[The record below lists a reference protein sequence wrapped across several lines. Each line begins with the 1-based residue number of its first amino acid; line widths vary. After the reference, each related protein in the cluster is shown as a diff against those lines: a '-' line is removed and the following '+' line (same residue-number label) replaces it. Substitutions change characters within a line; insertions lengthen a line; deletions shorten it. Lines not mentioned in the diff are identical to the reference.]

1 MKSSFASRTR
11 FSALGMSFARLVCL
25 MLPLWLLAGCADK
38 EVGDPTRTRPLKAKE
53 IVRLV
58 SRTDFTPLPEV
69 EAVEVLGAGE
79 FREADPYPLPESE
92 VPLCPGQ
99 RYRLHRP
106 GRLVRGDLLH
116 GLGMSFVLRGVSPS
130 AESLTERISINRSVP
145 LTMHLEHPPMRDPV
159 TGEVSTSTQMQ
170 ILGCMDQ
177 QSDAVYQFT
186 SDWERVAGPWRMRL
200 VYQGRELARSDF
212 SVVGGREP
220 DAVAA
225 EELLAEAPDLRVW
238 IGKAK
243 RGARQEAVLAD
254 RGARAWFVIVSSNIY
269 PENARRDAAAL
280 RQRGYP
286 AGLGQYTDPKS
297 GRLWH
302 TVRLGGFGRLREARQ
317 AAAQFQK
324 REGRDAWVAVRAV
337 TPEPARTAPEGVV
350 ASAPAGSDVRFAL
363 QAAAFQGAENARKD
377 SALLKEKGWPASVIL
392 KRTDD
397 GRLWHTVRVGWYAT
411 RSEAEAEAA
420 RFMQGEQRQVLLLQ
434 VR

>member
-1 MKSSFASRTR
+1 MGCSNF
-11 FSALGMSFARLVCL
+11 GMSWARLVCL
-25 MLPLWLLAGCADK
+25 VLPLWLLVGCAKK

-53 IVRLV
+53 IVGLV
-58 SRTDFTPLPEV
+58 SRTDFTPLPAV
-69 EAVEVLGAGE
+69 EALEVLGAGE
-79 FREADPYPLPESE
+79 FREAEPWPLPESE

-116 GLGMSFVLRGVSPS
+116 ALGMSIVLRGTSPS
-130 AESLTERISINRSVP
+130 AESLTERISINRAVP

-200 VYQGRELARSDF
+200 YYQGRELARADF

-220 DAVAA
+220 DAVPG
-225 EELLAEAPDLRVW
+225 EELLGETADLRVW
-238 IGKAK
+238 IGKA
-243 RGARQEAVLAD
+243 RQGAKQKAVLAD
-254 RGARAWFVIVSSNIY
+254 RGARAWFVIVSSNIHL
-269 PENARRDAAAL
+269 ENARRDASSL
-280 RQRGYP
+280 RERGYP
-286 AGLGQYTDPKS
+286 ADVGQHKDPRS
-297 GRLWH
+297 GRIWH
-302 TVRLGGFGRLREARQ
+302 TVRLGGFGRLQEARQ
-317 AAAQFQK
+317 AAARFRE

-337 TPEPARTAPEGVV
+337 TPRQAETV
-350 ASAPAGSDVRFAL
+350 AESAWESAAAGDDVRFAL

-377 SALLKEKGWPASVIL
+377 AALLKEKGWPASVIL

-411 RSEAEAEAA
+411 RSEAEAVAA

-434 VR
+434 VQ